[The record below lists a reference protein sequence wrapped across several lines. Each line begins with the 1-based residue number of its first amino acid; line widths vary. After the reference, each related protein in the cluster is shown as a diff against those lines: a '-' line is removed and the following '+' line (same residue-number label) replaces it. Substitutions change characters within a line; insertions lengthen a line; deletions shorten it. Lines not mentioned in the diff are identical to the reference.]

1 MLQELIYAQGKKAR
15 RAARVLANL
24 SSDKK
29 NQVLLAIADSL
40 ETKQDRILAANEQD
54 LASGRKRLVQSP
66 WTGCFSCEKGS
77 KIWPGVYGL
86 WRFAGSVRSNRNV
99 DTAQQDPGREGEG
112 SSGGR
117 NYLRLGPM

>member
-54 LASGRKRLVQSP
+54 LASGR
-66 WTGCFSCEKGS
+66 EKGLS
-77 KIWPGVYGL
+77 KAL
-86 WRFAGSVRSNRNV
+86 L
-99 DTAQQDPGREGEG
+99 D
-112 SSGGR
+112 
-117 NYLRLGPM
+117 